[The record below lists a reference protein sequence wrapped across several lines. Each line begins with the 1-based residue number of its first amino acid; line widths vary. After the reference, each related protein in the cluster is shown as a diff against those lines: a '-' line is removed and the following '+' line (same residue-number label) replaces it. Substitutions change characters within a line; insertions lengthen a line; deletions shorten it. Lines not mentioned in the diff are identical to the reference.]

1 MTQSPPPTH
10 AQRFAAVVAPAAR
23 EAGYTGHG
31 SQARLARDTGM
42 SESSV
47 SRMLKGQAIPELR
60 FLAPLAEALSM
71 SPIQLLI
78 ETGLVSPDSLRTLSE
93 TDPSQVGSSLTP
105 EDAADKLGI
114 KDEVGRQMF
123 FGMVDRLTRLEKDND
138 QADDEASGGAAAQ
151 V

>member
-1 MTQSPPPTH
+1 MTTPPTH

-31 SQARLARDTGM
+31 SQARLARATGM

-60 FLAPLAEALSM
+60 FLAPLAEAINM

-78 ETGLVSPDSLRTLSE
+78 ETGLISPESLRTLSE
-93 TDPSQVGSSLTP
+93 TDPSQVRSTSLTP
-105 EDAADKLGI
+105 QDAADRLGI
-114 KDEVGRQMF
+114 HDEVGRQMF
-123 FGMVDRLTRLEKDND
+123 FGMVDRLTRLEEDAD
-138 QADDEASGGAAAQ
+138 QGNESPGGEAAQ
-151 V
+151 I